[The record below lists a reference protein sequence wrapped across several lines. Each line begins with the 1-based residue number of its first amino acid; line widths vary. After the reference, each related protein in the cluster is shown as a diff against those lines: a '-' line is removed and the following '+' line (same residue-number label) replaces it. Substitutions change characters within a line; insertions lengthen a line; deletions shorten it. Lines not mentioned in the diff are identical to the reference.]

1 MEQYTQSIQNTIPKY
16 GNKLDMREK
25 NVATNALKRWT
36 CIKILVK
43 RNILPRRRYRIL
55 LTEKSKENESH
66 IWQQDCYSK
75 QQENVV
81 RFFSVLYHL
90 ETNLSGKNIEFT
102 IFRSTGIQHR
112 TTLGV
117 HPESSTHVAQHNC
130 DGGRFLT
137 CICNIKETE

>member
-16 GNKLDMREK
+16 GNKLDMRVK

-36 CIKILVK
+36 CNKILVK

-75 QQENVV
+75 QQQNVI
-81 RFFSVLYHL
+81 RFFSVLYYL
-90 ETNLSGKNIEFT
+90 ETCLSAQILNLQFLGVQVY
-102 IFRSTGIQHR
+102 STGQLWEY
-112 TTLGV
+112 TLN
-117 HPESSTHVAQHNC
+117 HQYM
-130 DGGRFLT
+130 
-137 CICNIKETE
+137 